1 MVYNTL
7 PEEPHDCKCQPSK
20 RYILADSRTDRMS
33 QWANV
38 VEQFAPITFRRFL
51 PNAPLQSDVTGS
63 VHTPPLSAP
72 VASANLPDARISCFR
87 HRSGC
92 YFLFSVMWLVAT
104 ARLQSEKTGNNIHF
118 DVE

>member
-1 MVYNTL
+1 
-7 PEEPHDCKCQPSK
+7 
-20 RYILADSRTDRMS
+20 MS

-51 PNAPLQSDVTGS
+51 PNAPSQSDVTGS

-104 ARLQSEKTGNNIHF
+104 ARLQSELEMGCRTLGAVSTGNSGNHGSLVKWHVSNYF
-118 DVE
+118 